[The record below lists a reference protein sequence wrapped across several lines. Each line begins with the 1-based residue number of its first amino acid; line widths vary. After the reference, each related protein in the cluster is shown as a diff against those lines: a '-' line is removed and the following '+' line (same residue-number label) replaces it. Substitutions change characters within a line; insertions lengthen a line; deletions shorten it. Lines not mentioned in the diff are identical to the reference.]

1 MKRSGIMVTLLT
13 IISWVILMWFLLH
26 WGEKINRNQKFGDGN
41 SRYNYK
47 DYVNNKVDH
56 YNKK

>member
-1 MKRSGIMVTLLT
+1 MGTLLT
-13 IISWVILMWFLLH
+13 IISWVILMWFLLY
-26 WGEKINRNQKFGDGN
+26 GREKNNRNQKFGDGN
-41 SRYNYK
+41 SRYDYK

>member
-1 MKRSGIMVTLLT
+1 MVTLLT

-26 WGEKINRNQKFGDGN
+26 LGGKNNRNQKFGDGN
-41 SRYNYK
+41 SRYDYK